1 MGIRSSGL
9 GSGVLGMWGSF
20 SSGQISPRSSSR
32 RTRPPDSISSRR
44 NSIIILDGD
53 VEEVDSFKTV
63 VLLPSQLA
71 PDQLIFEF
79 LYNLPPNHEYWKNQQ
94 GFTKPIFNKI
104 SQNLLSQLKINSEKI
119 ELRKILTSNK
129 EETKQNK
136 AKNRELFKKFY
147 KEKDL
152 QTMIKSRKKTE
163 NPWLVFLNENKNL
176 KETFIKSLKEAHI
189 RILVNSYGIEKN
201 KAEQAWNS

>member
-1 MGIRSSGL
+1 
-9 GSGVLGMWGSF
+9 MWGSF